1 VLIAGALVEYEENLV
16 KRVLNLLK
24 NKEALTLYETE
35 ETGKVVVVIEAQNT
49 NILEDKIKEIEDLD
63 EVIGVFPSYI
73 NYEEEV
79 FKNNDEMSLLN

>member
-1 VLIAGALVEYEENLV
+1 MLIAGALVEYEENLV

>member
-24 NKEALTLYETE
+24 NKEALTFYETE

>member
-1 VLIAGALVEYEENLV
+1 MLIAGALVEYEENLV

-24 NKEALTLYETE
+24 NKEALTFYETE